1 MKNLE
6 ENWKSL
12 LDDEQEIADSNYEF
26 DKEKIWNKINKK
38 QTKHIVFAPWI
49 THAAAALTGILLT
62 TFLFLFNKKQVN
74 EVVVK
79 QETVK
84 QKIVVD
90 TVFVEKKTEI
100 AQVQPSQMNN
110 QKVASNQQLE
120 KQNTSSNKYR
130 QVINA
135 NSKETIVSNQE
146 EITKKEEE
154 VAIPTKLVENAKPT
168 AVKVIH
174 LADIESGNV
183 QYTKPN
189 FVDKLLDSRFAAADQ
204 LSSQKFT
211 DIFKPFTK

>member
-6 ENWKSL
+6 ENWKSV
-12 LDDEQEIADSNYEF
+12 LDDEQEIASSNYEF
-26 DKEKIWNKINKK
+26 DKEKIWNKVNKK
-38 QTKHIVFAPWI
+38 QHKHIVFAPWI

-79 QETVK
+79 QEAVK
-84 QKIVVD
+84 QKVIVD

-154 VAIPTKLVENAKPT
+154 VTIPTKLVENAKPT
-168 AVKVIH
+168 VVKVIH

-204 LSSQKFT
+204 LSSQKLT

>member
-6 ENWKSL
+6 ENWKSV
-12 LDDEQEIADSNYEF
+12 LDDEQEIASSNYEF
-26 DKEKIWNKINKK
+26 DKEKIWNKVNKK
-38 QTKHIVFAPWI
+38 QHKHIVFAPWI

-154 VAIPTKLVENAKPT
+154 VTIPTKLVENAKPT
-168 AVKVIH
+168 VVKVIH

-204 LSSQKFT
+204 LSSQKLT
-211 DIFKPFTK
+211 DIFKPFAK